1 LPRLHHLDCGTLCPP
16 AARWLIGGEDL
27 VCHVLAVETERDGLL
42 LVDTG
47 FGTRDCRERGRVPA
61 IFRRVARPRLDEAQ
75 TAVRQLA
82 ALGFTPG
89 DVRHVVVTHLDLD
102 HAGGLHDFPHATVHL
117 HRREHTGA
125 TGPRTIA
132 ERTRYLAR
140 QWSHGARW
148 VTYEPDGEQWLGVP
162 AARTLDG
169 VRDDIALVPL
179 FGHTRGHSGV
189 AIKDG
194 DRWLLHAGDAIFH
207 HTELSGGAVPIGL
220 RAFATMDEHDR
231 GARLG
236 TVRTLRALARRPDVR
251 VTCSHDRSMM
261 TA

>member
-1 LPRLHHLDCGTLCPP
+1 LTRIHHLDCCTLCPP
-16 AARWLIGGEDL
+16 AALRLIGGEDM

-47 FGTRDCRERGRVPA
+47 FGTRDCREPGRVP
-61 IFRRVARPRLDEAQ
+61 FLFKQLARPRLDEAQ

-82 ALGFTPG
+82 ALGFTAA
-89 DVRHVVVTHLDLD
+89 DVRHIVVTHLDLD

-125 TGPRTIA
+125 TGPGTIA
-132 ERTRYLAR
+132 ERIRYLKH

-148 VTYEPDGEQWLGVP
+148 ETYEPDGEQWLGVP
-162 AARTLDG
+162 SVRTLAG
-169 VRDDIALVPL
+169 VRDEIALVPL
-179 FGHTRGHSGV
+179 LGHTRGHSGV

-207 HTELSGGAVPIGL
+207 HAELTGASVPAGL

-231 GARLG
+231 GARLAS
-236 TVRTLRALARRPDVR
+236 VRMLQDLSRRPNVR
-251 VTCSHDRSMM
+251 ITCSHDRSMM
-261 TA
+261 SA